1 MSEIYN
7 FKERDR
13 AGYSWFTKYLLST
26 PRGESLSELSSSE
39 GFDPSKLE
47 VSLTINGFSLR
58 IDDFNHLLDKWSDMV
73 EERVKKEL
81 DYIES
86 ERAVLEKAEELI
98 KNKLGNIQD
107 VLYDVEN
114 SLWKLSQEE

>member
-7 FKERDR
+7 FEKEDR
-13 AGYSWFTKYLLST
+13 KGYSWFMKYLLGS
-26 PRGESLSELSSSE
+26 PKESLTALVNSE
-39 GFDPSKLE
+39 GYDSSKLE
-47 VSLTINGFSLR
+47 VCLTINGIPQR

-73 EERVKKEL
+73 EEQVKKEL